1 MKQIFIVIA
10 ACLLSISASA
20 QIKKFRDIIGT
31 WDITGEQNTGASL
44 QIIDSST
51 IVLTYMGERKNITYY
66 KIDFTK
72 SPIWFD
78 FSTKDSTSSTLQVK
92 SLLQI
97 LGDDMIKWQLFVDED
112 RPDHFSSSKGELFY
126 LIRSK
131 SNITSTVVSN

>member
-1 MKQIFIVIA
+1 MKQIFIVMA
-10 ACLLSISASA
+10 ACLLSISART
-20 QIKKFRDIIGT
+20 QIKKFRDIIGS

-78 FSTKDSTSSTLQVK
+78 FTTNDSTSTVQVK

-126 LIRSK
+126 LKRSK
-131 SNITSTVVSN
+131 SNISSTVVNN

>member
-1 MKQIFIVIA
+1 MKQVLIVMA
-10 ACLLSISASA
+10 ACLLSISAST
-20 QIKKFRDIIGT
+20 QIKKFGDIIGI
-31 WDITGEQNTGASL
+31 WDITGEQNAGASL

-51 IVLTYMGERKNITYY
+51 IVLTYMGERKNITDY

-78 FSTKDSTSSTLQVK
+78 FSTKDSTSTLQVK

-97 LGDDMIKWQLFVDED
+97 LGDNMIKWQLFVDED

-126 LIRSK
+126 LKRSK
-131 SNITSTVVSN
+131 SNITSAVVSN

>member
-1 MKQIFIVIA
+1 MKQIFIVVA
-10 ACLLSISASA
+10 ACLVSISASA
-20 QIKKFRDIIGT
+20 QTKKFRDIIGI
-31 WDITGEQNTGASL
+31 WDIAGEQNAGASL

-51 IVLTYMGERKNITYY
+51 IVLTYMGEKKNITDY

-78 FSTKDSTSSTLQVK
+78 FSTKDSTSPLQVK

-97 LGDDMIKWQLFVDED
+97 VGDDMIKWQLFVEED

-126 LIRSK
+126 LKRSK
-131 SNITSTVVSN
+131 SNISSIVVSN

>member
-31 WDITGEQNTGASL
+31 WEIAGEQNAGASL

-51 IVLTYMGERKNITYY
+51 IVLTYMGERKNITDY

-78 FSTKDSTSSTLQVK
+78 FSAKDSISTLQVK

-97 LGDDMIKWQLFVDED
+97 FGDDTIKWQLFVDED
-112 RPDHFSSSKGELFY
+112 RPGHFSSSKGELFY
-126 LIRSK
+126 LKRSK
-131 SNITSTVVSN
+131 SNSVTAVVNN

>member
-1 MKQIFIVIA
+1 MKQILIGMA
-10 ACLLSISASA
+10 ACLISITASA
-20 QIKKFRDIIGT
+20 QTKKFSDIIGT
-31 WDITGEQNTGASL
+31 WDIAGEQNAGASL

-51 IVLTYMGERKNITYY
+51 IVLTYMGEKKNITDY

-78 FSTKDSTSSTLQVK
+78 FATKDSTSTVQVK

-97 LGDDMIKWQLFVDED
+97 LGDNMIKWQLFVDED

-126 LIRSK
+126 LKRSK
-131 SNITSTVVSN
+131 SNITSAVVSN

>member
-1 MKQIFIVIA
+1 MKRILVVMA
-10 ACLLSISASA
+10 ACLLSIPAGA
-20 QIKKFRDIIGT
+20 QTKKFRDIIGT
-31 WDITGEQNTGASL
+31 WDIAGEQNTGASL

-51 IVLTYMGERKNITYY
+51 IVLTYMGERKNITDY

-78 FSTKDSTSSTLQVK
+78 FSTTDSTSTVQVK

-97 LGDDMIKWQLFVDED
+97 LGDDMIKWQLFIDED

-126 LIRSK
+126 LKRSK
-131 SNITSTVVSN
+131 SNITSAVVSN